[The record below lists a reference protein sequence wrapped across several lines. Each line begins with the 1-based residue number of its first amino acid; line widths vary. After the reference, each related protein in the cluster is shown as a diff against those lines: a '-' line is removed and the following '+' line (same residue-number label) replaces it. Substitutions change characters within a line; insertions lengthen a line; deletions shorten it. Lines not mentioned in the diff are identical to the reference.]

1 MDCGSVVVDG
11 VVVVVLVDG
20 AGVFKGLTVDDVDVG
35 VSCTVGEGEVMLF
48 GDQNII
54 PITAIA
60 SKTTT
65 IVMIVELLGI
75 L

>member
-1 MDCGSVVVDG
+1 M
-11 VVVVVLVDG
+11 
-20 AGVFKGLTVDDVDVG
+20 FKGLTVDDVDVG